1 MKFHFLL
8 LLIRCMHNE
17 ILLKTINSIFAL
29 SDQLIPQFFK
39 PQRRKINKMD
49 TSRIEGNFT
58 YPSESTPIS
67 ARCLSK
73 VASNPNN
80 LMREELEQR
89 SHHLSDSIQVT
100 HNARPLPPV
109 PHKIH

>member
-1 MKFHFLL
+1 
-8 LLIRCMHNE
+8 MHNE
-17 ILLKTINSIFAL
+17 ILLKAVNSIFVL

-39 PQRRKINKMD
+39 PQSRQINKMD
-49 TSRIEGNFT
+49 TRHIEGNFT

-89 SHHLSDSIQVT
+89 SHHLSDSIQIT